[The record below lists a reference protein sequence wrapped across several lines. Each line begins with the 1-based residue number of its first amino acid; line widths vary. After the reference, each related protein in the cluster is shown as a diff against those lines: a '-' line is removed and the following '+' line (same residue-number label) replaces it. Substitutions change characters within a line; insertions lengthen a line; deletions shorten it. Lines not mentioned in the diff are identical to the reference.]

1 MTEIILWVF
10 ISICYATLVISTLD
24 GDLFRLLAKIKTFFI
39 CSFNAENCLRKME
52 KARLAQKRKERNL
65 IKEYI
70 NDFIKRGETNIRME
84 INYEDNLKWLKEKG
98 FRVELANELHR
109 MYYVSWGEDK

>member
-1 MTEIILWVF
+1 MGMTIKNKF
-10 ISICYATLVISTLD
+10 
-24 GDLFRLLAKIKTFFI
+24 GLLAKIKTFFI
-39 CSFNAENCLRKME
+39 CSFNAENCLRKMK

-98 FRVELANELHR
+98 FRVELDNELHH
-109 MYYVSWGEDK
+109 MYYVSWGDSNEK